1 MTKEERVQIAYD
13 ARQRGLNCGQSV
25 MLAFRDKTG
34 LTEAQALGIG
44 SSMGGGVRSGL
55 VCGTV
60 NAGSVILGML
70 YPQTLEGGTKPR
82 NIKIVKEY
90 QRRFRE
96 YFPAYNCRELLSAKD
111 LQGTP
116 RAEELA
122 CDDHCGRLIYTAV
135 ELLSDYLDELD
146 KE

>member
-13 ARQRGLNCGQSV
+13 ARKKGLNCGQSV
-25 MLAFRDKTG
+25 MLAFRDKVG
-34 LTEAQALGIG
+34 LTEEQALGIG

-60 NAGSVILGML
+60 NSGSVILGMR
-70 YPQTLEGGTKPR
+70 YPQTLDGATKPR
-82 NIKIVKEY
+82 NIKIVKEF

-96 YFPAYNCRELLSAKD
+96 YFPAYNCRELLAAKD
-111 LQGTP
+111 LRGTD

-122 CDDHCGRLIYTAV
+122 IDDHCGRLIYTTV
-135 ELLSDYLDELD
+135 EILSDYLDELE